1 MKNLGMTIDVDPKGD
16 TITCPAFGLYSS
28 PVEYSTMG
36 HIVLGLTSLAY
47 QPRLRERS
55 THLQRHVTLPLT
67 EQKSAYPGHTREVDE
82 DEDDQPLVQP
92 TSIKKSQW
100 KKSMNLL
107 QDAEFLHKYEE
118 EKDLQLGKTHLP
130 RSNKM
135 CQETRV
141 SGQKKSRFCAA
152 SQTVKL
158 FATL

>member
-67 EQKSAYPGHTREVDE
+67 EQKSAYPAHTREVDE
-82 DEDDQPLVQP
+82 DEDDKPLVRSDRTADSEDENDKPLVQ
-92 TSIKKSQW
+92 
-100 KKSMNLL
+100 L
-107 QDAEFLHKYEE
+107 
-118 EKDLQLGKTHLP
+118 
-130 RSNKM
+130 
-135 CQETRV
+135 
-141 SGQKKSRFCAA
+141 
-152 SQTVKL
+152 
-158 FATL
+158 